1 MEEGFSSSQRQTI
14 DESQCCEHALVQE
27 GYSKAEVLPGKQR
40 DEHARQSEDHQQE
53 HTVGKAPPEGS
64 GQILADFRRTAEA
77 EKAYSVDESGDGP
90 ENEHYKDN
98 VKGAFDGEARWH
110 MGS

>member
-40 DEHARQSEDHQQE
+40 DEHAREADDDKKEDTE
-53 HTVGKAPPEGS
+53 GKAPPYGT
-64 GQILADFRRTAEA
+64 GKILADFRRTAEE
-77 EKAYSVDESGDGP
+77 EKAQSVDEAGDSS
-90 ENEHYKDN
+90 ENEH
-98 VKGAFDGEARWH
+98 
-110 MGS
+110 